1 MTMKPLREYDPFKI
15 GIAVFCIIG
24 LMGLGVVALSKAS
37 FGTRGRA
44 VMLTQSAGLRAGE
57 LVEVHGVVSGKVK
70 KVSLDGK
77 QVRVDFALSSGIK
90 LGDTSRAAV
99 KVATLLGTHYLE
111 VDPSGVGDQDT
122 IPVERSS
129 VPYNLQDV
137 INQGSQRLG
146 QLDPQALAKAL
157 TVMADTLDSSA
168 HDVGP
173 ALQGI
178 ADLSAV
184 ITKRGQQTSQLLQ
197 AVKSVSDELNQS
209 TPNLV
214 ELMKDTD
221 LVVQEITSRRQA
233 IHDLFVQVTQLAQ
246 SVTAVIDQTKAD
258 LQPALRSINNV
269 LDHLNS
275 QDQLLTTALDNLGP
289 ATRYLTNALGNGPW
303 ADLNLNPPGLAPDSL
318 QP

>member
-1 MTMKPLREYDPFKI
+1 MTMKPLRDYDPFKI

-37 FGTRGRA
+37 FGTRGRT
-44 VMLTQSAGLRAGE
+44 VMLAQSAGLRAGE

-70 KVSLDGK
+70 KVSLEGK
-77 QVRVDFALSSGIK
+77 QVKVDFALSSGIK
-90 LGDTSRAAV
+90 LGNTSRASV
-99 KVATLLGTHYLE
+99 RVATLLGTHYLE
-111 VDPSGVGDQDT
+111 VDPSGVGDVET
-122 IPVERSS
+122 IPVDRSS

-137 INQGSQRLG
+137 INQGTESLG
-146 QLDPQALAKAL
+146 KLDPQALAKAL
-157 TVMADTLDSSA
+157 TVMADTLDNSA
-168 HDVGP
+168 PDVGP

-178 ADLSAV
+178 ADLSSV
-184 ITKRGQQTSQLLQ
+184 ITERGQQTSELLQ

-214 ELMKDTD
+214 ELMKDTN

-246 SVTAVIDQTKAD
+246 SLNAVIDQTKAD
-258 LQPALRSINNV
+258 LKPALTSINNV

-275 QDQLLTTALDNLGP
+275 QDKLLTTALDNLGP

-303 ADLNLNPPGLAPDSL
+303 ADLNLNPPGLTPDSL
-318 QP
+318 Q

>member
-1 MTMKPLREYDPFKI
+1 MMKPLRDYDPFKI
-15 GIAVFCIIG
+15 GIAVFCVIG

-37 FGTRGRA
+37 FGTRDRS

-70 KVSLDGK
+70 NVSLDGK
-77 QVRVDFALSSGIK
+77 QVKVDFALSKGIK
-90 LGDTSRAAV
+90 LGSTSTAAV

-111 VDPSGVGDQDT
+111 IDPAGAGDEDT
-122 IPVERSS
+122 IPVDRSS

-137 INQGSQRLG
+137 INQGSQSLG

-157 TVMADTLDSSA
+157 TAMADTLDASA
-168 HDVGP
+168 TDVGP

-184 ITKRGQQTSQLLQ
+184 ITKRGEQTSQLLQ

-214 ELMKDTD
+214 QLMKDTN

-233 IHDLFVQVTQLAQ
+233 IHDLFVQVTALAH
-246 SVTAVIDQTKAD
+246 SLDAVINQTKAD
-258 LQPALRSINNV
+258 LQPALKSINNV

-275 QDQLLTTALDNLGP
+275 QDKLLTSALDKLAP
-289 ATRYLTNALGNGPW
+289 ASRYVANALGNGPW
-303 ADLNLNPPGLAPDSL
+303 LDLNFNPPGLVPDSL
-318 QP
+318 Q

>member
-1 MTMKPLREYDPFKI
+1 MMKPLRDRDPFKI

-37 FGTRGRA
+37 FGTRDRH

-70 KVSLDGK
+70 KVALDGK
-77 QVRVDFALSSGIK
+77 QVNVTFALTSGVK
-90 LGDTSRAAV
+90 LGSTSRAAV

-111 VDPSGVGDQDT
+111 VDPAGVGDEDT
-122 IPVERSS
+122 IPVDRSS

-137 INQGSQRLG
+137 INQGSESLG

-157 TVMADTLDSSA
+157 TAMADTLDA
-168 HDVGP
+168 AAPDVGP

-178 ADLSAV
+178 ADLSSV
-184 ITKRGQQTSQLLQ
+184 ITKRGAQTTQLLA

-214 ELMKDTD
+214 ELMKDTN
-221 LVVQEITSRRQA
+221 LVVAEITSRRQA
-233 IHDLFVQVTQLAQ
+233 IHDLFVQVTQLAN
-246 SVTAVIDQTKAD
+246 SLNTVIDKTKGD
-258 LQPALRSINNV
+258 LQPALKSINNV

-275 QDQLLTTALDNLGP
+275 QDKLLTHTLDVLAP
-289 ATRYLTNALGNGPW
+289 AVRYVANATGNGPW
-303 ADLNLNPPGLAPDSL
+303 ADLNFDPPGLTPDSL
-318 QP
+318 H